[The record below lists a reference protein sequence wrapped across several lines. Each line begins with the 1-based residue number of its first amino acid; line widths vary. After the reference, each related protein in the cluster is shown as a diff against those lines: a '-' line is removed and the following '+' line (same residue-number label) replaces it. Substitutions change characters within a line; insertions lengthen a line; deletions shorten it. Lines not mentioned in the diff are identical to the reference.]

1 MVVVVGEPLED
12 EHDEGKELNEEGE
25 DEGGRDELVE
35 VDGVQKVRNVTSGDA
50 RPEYD
55 LCNGGDSVEEDDGKK
70 MADAKDESEEGES
83 KQNNVVEAQGR
94 VENKE
99 ESVDDIADKDEKR
112 KQEPEVVDY
121 SPRDSFLLII
131 QVLLLLL
138 LESEQGDGDGED
150 EDDQGQAC
158 SDGVE
163 VQDEVGGGGGGN
175 VGVGGGV
182 GVGIGGGCGGG
193 GQLWPKLKCE
203 VSAGGQPGRRHILSS
218 DNQGSRLSSLVWQ
231 PTINYAG

>member
-1 MVVVVGEPLED
+1 MVVGEPLED
-12 EHDEGKELNEEGE
+12 KHDEGKELNEEGE

-35 VDGVQKVRNVTSGDA
+35 VDDVQKVGNVTSGDA

-55 LCNGGDSVEEDDGKK
+55 LCNGGDSVAEDDGKK
-70 MADAKDESEEGES
+70 IADAKDESEEGES
-83 KQNNVVEAQGR
+83 KQNNVVEAQGG

-99 ESVDDIADKDEKR
+99 EPEDDIADKDEKR
-112 KQEPEVVDY
+112 KQESDIVDD
-121 SPRDSFLLII
+121 SPRNSFLLII
-131 QVLLLLL
+131 QVLL

-175 VGVGGGV
+175 VGVGGG
-182 GVGIGGGCGGG
+182 
-193 GQLWPKLKCE
+193 GQLWPKFKCE

-218 DNQGSRLSSLVWQ
+218 DNQGSRLSSGNLLSTLLVK
-231 PTINYAG
+231 NRSNRF

>member
-70 MADAKDESEEGES
+70 IADAKDESEEGES

-99 ESVDDIADKDEKR
+99 EPVDDIADKDEKR

-131 QVLLLLL
+131 QVLL

-175 VGVGGGV
+175 VGVGGG
-182 GVGIGGGCGGG
+182 

-218 DNQGSRLSSLVWQ
+218 DNQGSRLSSGNLLSTLLVK
-231 PTINYAG
+231 NRSNRF

>member
-12 EHDEGKELNEEGE
+12 KHDEGKELNEEGE

-55 LCNGGDSVEEDDGKK
+55 LCNGGDSVAEDDGKK

-99 ESVDDIADKDEKR
+99 ESEDDIADKDEKR
-112 KQEPEVVDY
+112 KQESDVVDD

-131 QVLLLLL
+131 QVLL

-158 SDGVE
+158 GDGVE

-175 VGVGGGV
+175 VGV
-182 GVGIGGGCGGG
+182 G

-218 DNQGSRLSSLVWQ
+218 DNQGSRLSSLVRQ
-231 PTINYAG
+231 PTMLVKSCFQWTSGLFHL

>member
-12 EHDEGKELNEEGE
+12 KHDEGKELNEEGE

-99 ESVDDIADKDEKR
+99 ESEDDIADKDEKR
-112 KQEPEVVDY
+112 KQESDVVDD

-158 SDGVE
+158 GDGVE

-175 VGVGGGV
+175 VGIGGGV
-182 GVGIGGGCGGG
+182 DGDG
-193 GQLWPKLKCE
+193 GQLWPKFKCE

-218 DNQGSRLSSLVWQ
+218 DNQGSRLSSANLLSTLLVK
-231 PTINYAG
+231 N